1 MLQDNPP
8 LSGIFLTCATM
19 MHLASKLLLDNSMCP
34 KTDPSRFF
42 FRTSSFGHFL
52 RPCKIRITPL
62 ENEDNYLIRGLSGG
76 YPGVIRDNLPPH
88 RLSGGLSGGLSGS
101 LLRWFIPPIC
111 TTPKALGQPP
121 WVCSS
126 APPPLPTCTTPKA
139 LSQFNCLGCTCSTGK
154 GQGVQCIG
162 DTKQRKA
169 NICIHI
175 HILVLPSCVV
185 IPLSA
190 CGG

>member
-1 MLQDNPP
+1 MINLGRMYASGRMLQDNPP

-34 KTDPSRFF
+34 KTDPNRFF

-111 TTPKALGQPP
+111 TTPKAP
-121 WVCSS
+121 
-126 APPPLPTCTTPKA
+126 
-139 LSQFNCLGCTCSTGK
+139 SQFNCLGCTCSTGK

-162 DTKQRKA
+162 DTKQRQA
-169 NICIHI
+169 NIGIHI
-175 HILVLPSCVV
+175 HILVVPSCVV

-190 CGG
+190 CAASAW